1 MNDITYPNDFDNTP
15 VVGPV
20 VEAFINLLA
29 EIASRMANQCLFSFV
44 YRAICP
50 SLDFNFCIRSCAI
63 GVKI

>member
-29 EIASRMANQCLFSFV
+29 EIASRMAKSTEE
-44 YRAICP
+44 
-50 SLDFNFCIRSCAI
+50 
-63 GVKI
+63 GEK